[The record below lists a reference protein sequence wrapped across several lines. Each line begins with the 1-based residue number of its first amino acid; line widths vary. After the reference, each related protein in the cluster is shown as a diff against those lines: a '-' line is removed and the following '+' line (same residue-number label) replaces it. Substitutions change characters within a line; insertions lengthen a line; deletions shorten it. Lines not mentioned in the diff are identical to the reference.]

1 MDLPQD
7 HPGDAIAPPRTPAP
21 PTARVRA
28 LAIWRLLTLRRVP
41 ADALPHG
48 PLAGIV
54 GGVLAAAL
62 WIALDARRSAPL
74 KGFEPYAFT
83 ELAWF
88 ALGALGIAALMNLGS
103 RWRLGYAR
111 ALDLVGLTAPA
122 LAIAWLRWE
131 DVAYGAALANGA
143 HGEGQASGAATA
155 FVLFGIC
162 APLTWSTLLWLRG
175 LTAGLGRAAADGAAA
190 GRAAANQLAA
200 NQLAASQLAAT
211 RVEDGIVA
219 IAQDAVAHPYAHAA
233 TPYAACLWALVG
245 LAALGAGSTA
255 LGAQARFW
263 YTAEGEAGQTD
274 AASVSDAEAQ
284 AWARA
289 NALLFSQPARIDA
302 AIAKMPAATPGPPRA
317 WFLGFAGDG
326 DQRVFANE
334 IGLAQRVL
342 GQRFGTGTRA
352 LALLND
358 RRDVDRAPLASA
370 SALRHALQRL
380 GARMNRDKDV
390 LVLALSSH
398 GGEDAT
404 LAVRNGM
411 LPFEDLSATVLADA
425 LAKSGIRWRVIIVSA
440 CHAGSFIPALK
451 DAHTIVIAA
460 AAPDRSSF
468 GCADDRDLTYFG
480 EAFYRDALPA
490 APTLRAAFDIARR
503 SVERR
508 ELAEGFT
515 PSRPVAWFGP
525 ALEAHLARVFTTP
538 K

>member
-1 MDLPQD
+1 MDLQQD
-7 HPGDAIAPPRTPAP
+7 PLGDATPPRAPASP
-21 PTARVRA
+21 PARTRA
-28 LAIWRLLTLRRVP
+28 LALWRLLTLRRVP
-41 ADALPHG
+41 GDALPRG

-54 GGVLAAAL
+54 GGVLAAVL
-62 WIALDARRSAPL
+62 WIALDARRSAPIRA
-74 KGFEPYAFT
+74 FEPYAFT

-88 ALGALGIAALMNLGS
+88 ALGALCIAALMNLGS

-131 DVAYGAALANGA
+131 DVAYGIGPAPGD
-143 HGEGQASGAATA
+143 GQAGPAAIA

-175 LTAGLGRAAADGAAA
+175 LTAGLGRRIA
-190 GRAAANQLAA
+190 GPD
-200 NQLAASQLAAT
+200 AT
-211 RVEDGIVA
+211 GTTATITVA
-219 IAQDAVAHPYAHAA
+219 GNAPATHAA

-263 YTAEGEAGQTD
+263 YSED
-274 AASVSDAEAQ
+274 AAADAGAGDSPASAAEAD

-302 AIAKMPAATPGPPRA
+302 AIARMPAAAPGPPRA
-317 WFLGFAGDG
+317 WFVGFAGDG

-342 GQRFGTGTRA
+342 GQRFDIGTRR

-358 RRDVDRAPLASA
+358 RRDVDSAPLASA

-380 GARMNRDKDV
+380 GTRMNRDKDV

-398 GGEDAT
+398 GGQDAT
-404 LAVRNGM
+404 LAVRNGL
-411 LPFEDLSATVLADA
+411 LPFEDLSATALADA

-440 CHAGSFIPALK
+440 CHAGTFIPALK
-451 DAHTIVIAA
+451 DAHTIVITA

-480 EAFYRDALPA
+480 EAFYRDALPT
-490 APTLRAAFDIARR
+490 APSLRAAFDTARR
-503 SVERR
+503 AVEQR

-525 ALEAHLARVFTTP
+525 AMESHLQRVFTPP